1 MFSQYWSHSWNFLCI
16 TYTVHLVTQWR
27 TWYIYIKQPLL
38 TPFFHIY
45 CLLHAHLQL
54 NFFSLASSISCGM
67 TFIFSWISLRSCE
80 ANVELGLN
88 GCHTHG
94 DPYSFSY
101 CFSLC
106 VSIDPAWEET
116 WNTSS
121 SSCTCTLLANPT
133 VTQSSA
139 SQSGGHTPTLLHK
152 HSTLLL
158 PQRPSKLCS
167 QLWRGHCQNWG
178 SLHRVWG
185 GESWHLWNGEDS
197 KGAYEMRTV
206 LPEMRFIVWTIL
218 NSLRLTALNMQA
230 DTCFSKSL
238 PADLLAKFYCHSITM
253 DAISKQHSIL
263 FSHILNNIWTL
274 AYN

>member
-1 MFSQYWSHSWNFLCI
+1 
-16 TYTVHLVTQWR
+16 
-27 TWYIYIKQPLL
+27 
-38 TPFFHIY
+38 
-45 CLLHAHLQL
+45 
-54 NFFSLASSISCGM
+54 M
-67 TFIFSWISLRSCE
+67 TFIFSWISLKSCE

-94 DPYSFSY
+94 HPYSFSY
-101 CFSLC
+101 YFSLC

-139 SQSGGHTPTLLHK
+139 SQSGGHAPTLLHK

-185 GESWHLWNGEDS
+185 GESWHLWNGEDC

-206 LPEMRFIVWTIL
+206 LPEMRFIVSEPFSIALDWQLWTCKL
-218 NSLRLTALNMQA
+218 TLVFRSLCQQI
-230 DTCFSKSL
+230 CL
-238 PADLLAKFYCHSITM
+238 PNCIATVLWWMPSHNN
-253 DAISKQHSIL
+253 IL
-263 FSHILNNIWTL
+263 FYFLTFWIIFEQ
-274 AYN
+274 